1 MVLTADQELD
11 DSAATSG
18 CRVEPS
24 VLARL
29 TWVGRYRLRGHTPEE
44 RKVVARTVPFL
55 PARLRSIGWEQADQE
70 VKVLSPVAQHHGPLE
85 PWTANEDVPRCSG
98 LGRNS
103 KDGSDQ
109 QCRDDDGEYASHA
122 LISLS
127 RRFHHR

>member
-1 MVLTADQELD
+1 
-11 DSAATSG
+11 
-18 CRVEPS
+18 
-24 VLARL
+24 
-29 TWVGRYRLRGHTPEE
+29 
-44 RKVVARTVPFL
+44 L

-109 QCRDDDGEYASHA
+109 QGRDDGEYAPHA
-122 LISLS
+122 LIILS
-127 RRFHHR
+127 RRFHHREYDR